1 MTFTIE
7 YEQEDDGRWLGSHAS
22 HDDQDLR
29 ERTWSLPFLLIDHF
43 VCDEICHSKR
53 KPSSRAC
60 PTTVKKKS
68 AGIRCAGGPSLPS
81 IKGN

>member
-60 PTTVKKKS
+60 PTTVKKS
-68 AGIRCAGGPSLPS
+68 PPVSVVPADLHCLQLR
-81 IKGN
+81 